1 LAGKVCESVVWR
13 TKKYKNSTIYTG
25 TKKMASAQNQPSPL
39 VVVERVDGGR
49 VVVVGLNRPH
59 ARNAVDRPTAEALT
73 RALREELEA
82 NPRAKVGVLH
92 GIGGTFCAGA
102 DLKAI
107 SPGESEE
114 EEAGGGDQREGSSR
128 RNRLLPHGDGPMG
141 PTRLLLS
148 KPVIAAISGASFKP
162 NPLLGG
168 WR

>member
-1 LAGKVCESVVWR
+1 
-13 TKKYKNSTIYTG
+13 
-25 TKKMASAQNQPSPL
+25 
-39 VVVERVDGGR
+39 VDEGR

-82 NPRAKVGVLH
+82 DPRAKVGVLH

-114 EEAGGGDQREGSSR
+114 EAGGDQREGSIR

-162 NPLLGG
+162 NPLFGG

>member
-1 LAGKVCESVVWR
+1 MS
-13 TKKYKNSTIYTG
+13 STE
-25 TKKMASAQNQPSPL
+25 APL
-39 VVVERVDGGR
+39 VVVERVDEGR

-82 NPRAKVGVLH
+82 DPRAKVGVLH

-107 SPGESEE
+107 GPGESQE
-114 EEAGGGDQREGSSR
+114 EEAGGGGQREGSSR

-148 KPVIAAISGASFKP
+148 KPVIAAISGWSP
-162 NPLLGG
+162 SNPTPLLVFAEMCD
-168 WR
+168 